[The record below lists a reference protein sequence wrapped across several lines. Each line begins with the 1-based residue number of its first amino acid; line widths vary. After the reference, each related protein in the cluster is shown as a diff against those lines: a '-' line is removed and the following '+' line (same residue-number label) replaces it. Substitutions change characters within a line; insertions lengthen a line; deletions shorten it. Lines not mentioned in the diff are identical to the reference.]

1 MFSLLADLNERS
13 GITVVV
19 VEQKIG
25 LLAEYARRLAVLDEG
40 RLAYCGERRKVLAHA
55 DDLLRI
61 GVNVPRA
68 TTLSC
73 MLRDEGFPVGR
84 LACNVDEAQELIE
97 GIVA

>member
-1 MFSLLADLNERS
+1 M
-13 GITVVV
+13 
-19 VEQKIG
+19 
-25 LLAEYARRLAVLDEG
+25 
-40 RLAYCGERRKVLAHA
+40 LAHA